1 MKQAS
6 WAAVVVGSWVLMG
19 CGGVDVPTSQ
29 DQQITGVDDSSAE
42 TEAPAAAGN
51 AETASADSEGDTGE
65 DGLLD
70 DPEATGAPVE
80 GDESDPGEAAATAPI
95 FANNSTVECTA
106 NLNLRA
112 TASTSG
118 RVLRTMPDGS
128 IVKVING
135 VAQNGFVKVE
145 HNGLQGFAAYRY
157 LQGAAGGS
165 TGSGGGG
172 SPASTKRDA
181 AIAIAAS
188 GVGFSYW
195 WGGGKWQTS
204 GATASNKGKCTG
216 SCPSCTH
223 TGQNGADCSG
233 YVAKV
238 WQVPSSNTNVATAA
252 HPYSTSDFFSG
263 TGGGQWANVSKSSI
277 QKGDALVYRSG
288 GAGHIVIYEKGDA
301 WGQAWTYEA
310 RACSYGIVHNV
321 RSVGSGYKGIKR
333 TSW

>member
-6 WAAVVVGSWVLMG
+6 WAAVVVGSWMLMG

-29 DQQITGVDDSSAE
+29 DQQITGVDDSSDDTAA
-42 TEAPAAAGN
+42 EAPAN
-51 AETASADSEGDTGE
+51 AEPAVAGDAEGDTGE
-65 DGLLD
+65 DGLAD
-70 DPEATGAPVE
+70 DPEANGPAVE
-80 GDESDPGEAAATAPI
+80 GEGDPGEEAAVGAI
-95 FANNSTVECTA
+95 FANGSTVECTA
-106 NLNLRA
+106 NLNLRS

-118 RVLRTMPDGS
+118 NVLRTMPDGS

-145 HNGLQGFAAYRY
+145 HNGLQGYAAYRY
-157 LQGAAGGS
+157 LQGAAGG
-165 TGSGGGG
+165 TSGGTGG
-172 SPASTKRDA
+172 TPSSSKRDA
-181 AIAIAAS
+181 AIAIAKS

-195 WGGGKWQTS
+195 WGGGKWQAS

-216 SCPSCTH
+216 SCPSCSH
-223 TGQNGADCSG
+223 SGQNGADCSG

-238 WQVPSSNTNVATAA
+238 WQVPSSNTNVATAS

-288 GAGHIVIYEKGDA
+288 GAGHIVIFESGDA
-301 WGQAWTYEA
+301 WGQSWTYEA

-321 RSVGSGYKGIKR
+321 RSIGSGYKGIKR